1 MAVVT
6 ITISTSTNGISWSPK
21 NPVATTADTVRF
33 GCADGPWMMEFKKD
47 KSPLTKTK
55 LNGAKG
61 PNGRKGSKVKVKVK
75 KKTRYWYS
83 VAVWDA
89 KNGRVWLVDP
99 PLDIV
104 PGG

>member
-1 MAVVT
+1 MAYVD
-6 ITISTSTNGISWSPK
+6 ITFTTSTKGISWSPK
-21 NPVATTADTVRF
+21 NPEAKTTDTVRF
-33 GCADGPWMMEFKKD
+33 QCTDGPWMMEFKGKR
-47 KSPLTKTK
+47 SPLKKAK

-61 PNGRKGSKVKVKVK
+61 SKGRKGSQVGVKVK
-75 KKTRYWYS
+75 KKTRYDYT

-104 PGG
+104 PGT